1 MRVAIYWAPELDDP
15 LHSAGSAWLGRD
27 AETNAKVVQPAL
39 PGIAGLTADP
49 RGYGLH
55 ATLRPPF
62 RPATSYQAVIAD
74 LASLV
79 TRIAP
84 FDLPPLAVRDLD
96 GFLALTE
103 TAPCPAL
110 ASLAEAILRG
120 TDRHRSAP
128 DADELARRRRAGLS
142 DRQEALLAR
151 WGYPYVMEEWRFH
164 VTLTRRLSADE
175 HALVRPAAEAHFA
188 CIAGQKRRVE
198 AVRVFTQAAPG
209 APFLIAERFALSGP
223 ARPPDLAGDGDDGR
237 DASAGAAHRG

>member
-15 LHSAGSAWLGRD
+15 LHAAGSSWLGRD
-27 AETNAKVVQPAL
+27 AETNAKVVQPTF

-55 ATLRPPF
+55 ATLKPPF

-74 LASLV
+74 LASLAA
-79 TRIAP
+79 RIAP

-103 TAPCPAL
+103 TVPCPAL
-110 ASLAEAILRG
+110 SSLAEAMVCG
-120 TDRHRSAP
+120 ADRHRAAP

-142 DRQEALLAR
+142 PRQEALLAR

-164 VTLTRRLSADE
+164 VTLTRRLSAGE

-188 CIAGQKRRVE
+188 SIAGQPRRVE

-209 APFLIAERFALSGP
+209 SPFLIAERFALSGS
-223 ARPPDLAGDGDDGR
+223 ARPPDGAGDAGR
-237 DASAGAAHRG
+237 DASAGAVPRG